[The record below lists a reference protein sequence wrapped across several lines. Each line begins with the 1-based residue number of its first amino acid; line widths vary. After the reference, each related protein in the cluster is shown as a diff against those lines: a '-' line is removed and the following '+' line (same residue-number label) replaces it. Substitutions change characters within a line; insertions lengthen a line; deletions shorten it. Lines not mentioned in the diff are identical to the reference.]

1 MMSIY
6 IIVPVV
12 VRPVAALA
20 TCYVVAAVYMCH
32 GRLTEALNASRP
44 GTPLFSLRCRKSDL
58 GSCEW
63 EKGNIIVY
71 RLMIR
76 NVVCPCAP

>member
-32 GRLTEALNASRP
+32 GRLTAHCLTTWHTLIFAALQRVRSRIMRM
-44 GTPLFSLRCRKSDL
+44 GKRQH
-58 GSCEW
+58 
-63 EKGNIIVY
+63 Y
-71 RLMIR
+71 R
-76 NVVCPCAP
+76 VPVDDS